1 MMAILWWRS
10 RITHTMPSKVSV
22 SMYKVQ
28 ARARHLLKMQTR
40 TKNNSIFFYP
50 IAILP
55 IVPGFID
62 PGCIQHPTSN
72 ILSLQK
78 EGQDEVKT
86 PNYTGCPK
94 NNSDLW
100 KIVTEGHWVELE

>member
-1 MMAILWWRS
+1 MSIMAILWWRS

-62 PGCIQHPTSN
+62 PGCIQHLLSSHYKKRVKMRSN
-72 ILSLQK
+72 LQTIQGVPKTTVICGKLSLRA
-78 EGQDEVKT
+78 
-86 PNYTGCPK
+86 TGL
-94 NNSDLW
+94 S
-100 KIVTEGHWVELE
+100 